1 MKTRVNKKNRYLITE
16 FIFNEFTKIVK
27 KKKRGFIS
35 LIDKWDVEKKI
46 QDHFNITDYM
56 SQKLTLEVLE
66 MGQKRG
72 QSK

>member
-1 MKTRVNKKNRYLITE
+1 MKTRVNKKNKYLITQ

-27 KKKRGFIS
+27 KKKKGFIS

-72 QSK
+72 

>member
-56 SQKLTLEVLE
+56 SQKLPLEVLE

-72 QSK
+72 

>member
-1 MKTRVNKKNRYLITE
+1 MKTKVNIKNRYLITE

-66 MGQKRG
+66 MGQK
-72 QSK
+72 

>member
-1 MKTRVNKKNRYLITE
+1 MAMKYANIVITRG
-16 FIFNEFTKIVK
+16 IVK
-27 KKKRGFIS
+27 KKKKGFIS

-72 QSK
+72 

>member
-72 QSK
+72 

>member
-1 MKTRVNKKNRYLITE
+1 MKTRVNKKNKYLITQ

-72 QSK
+72 

>member
-1 MKTRVNKKNRYLITE
+1 MKTRVNKKNKYLITE

-27 KKKRGFIS
+27 KKKKGFIS

-72 QSK
+72 